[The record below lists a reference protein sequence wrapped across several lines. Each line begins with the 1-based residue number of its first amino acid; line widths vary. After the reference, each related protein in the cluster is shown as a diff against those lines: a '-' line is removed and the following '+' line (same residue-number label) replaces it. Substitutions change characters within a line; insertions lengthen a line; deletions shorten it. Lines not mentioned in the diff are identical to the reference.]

1 MKLLEMKKKVL
12 SLIEEIDDTQA
23 NLTNDPDIEA
33 KLPYVINQIIFE
45 LARFKKIPEYLE
57 QEVEEGEL
65 VDLKELDSFY
75 QLLAIKN
82 IDYEV
87 VTDTMIR
94 FLETGTAQ
102 ISYYRYPQRI
112 DDKTPDTYEFELSDD
127 VLEVAPYGI
136 AGDLLKSDVSTNYGV
151 IYSNRYKELLQTLD
165 PRFQLGVVEIV
176 DSISI

>member
-45 LARFKKIPEYLE
+45 LSRFKKIPEYIE
-57 QEVEEGEL
+57 QEVTEGEL
-65 VDLKELDSFY
+65 FDLKELDSFY
-75 QLLAIKN
+75 QLLAIKG

-87 VTDTMIR
+87 VADTFVR
-94 FLETGTAQ
+94 FLEEGTAQ
-102 ISYYRYPQRI
+102 ISYYRSPQRI

-127 VLEVAPYGI
+127 VLEIAPYGI

-165 PRFQLGVVEIV
+165 PRYQLGVVEIV
-176 DSISI
+176 DSISL

>member
-1 MKLLEMKKKVL
+1 
-12 SLIEEIDDTQA
+12 
-23 NLTNDPDIEA
+23 
-33 KLPYVINQIIFE
+33 
-45 LARFKKIPEYLE
+45 
-57 QEVEEGEL
+57 
-65 VDLKELDSFY
+65 
-75 QLLAIKN
+75 
-82 IDYEV
+82 
-87 VTDTMIR
+87 MIR

>member
-45 LARFKKIPEYLE
+45 LSRFKKIPEYIE
-57 QEVEEGEL
+57 QEVTEGEL
-65 VDLKELDSFY
+65 FDLKELDSFY
-75 QLLAIKN
+75 QLLAIKG

-87 VTDTMIR
+87 VADTFVR
-94 FLETGTAQ
+94 FLEEGTAQ
-102 ISYYRYPQRI
+102 ISYYRSPQRI
-112 DDKTPDTYEFELSDD
+112 DEKTPDTYEFELSDD
-127 VLEVAPYGI
+127 VLEIAPYGI

-165 PRFQLGVVEIV
+165 PRYQLGVVEIV
-176 DSISI
+176 DSISL